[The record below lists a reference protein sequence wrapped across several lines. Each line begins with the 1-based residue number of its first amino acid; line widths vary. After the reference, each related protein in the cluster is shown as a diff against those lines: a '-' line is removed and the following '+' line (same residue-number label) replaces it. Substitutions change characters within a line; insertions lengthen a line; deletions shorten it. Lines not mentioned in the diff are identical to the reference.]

1 MTTSEQETTRF
12 TSSPEQIASPLA
24 GLGARPQPARQRIL
38 RRILALDDFEDAA
51 RRVIPRPIFG
61 YVTGG
66 AETNASLRA
75 NRAVWDEIAFVPK
88 TLVDTS
94 GRTQK
99 TTLFGRTYDAP
110 FGIAPMGG
118 AGMVAY
124 QGDLVLARAAAA
136 ANVPMILSGASL
148 TPLER
153 VREAGSTA
161 WFQAYLPGDA
171 EPISKLVERVAR
183 AGYDTFVLT
192 VDVQVTANRENN
204 VRSGF
209 HTPLRPTLRLAWDGI
224 IRPRWLLGM
233 FLRTLLLHGMP
244 HFENMGRR
252 VPLISRTEERE
263 PGRRDKLSWK
273 HLDLIRN
280 LWKGRL
286 VVKGILDRD
295 DARIARE
302 SGADGIIVSN
312 HGGRQL
318 DGAVA
323 PLRVLPGIAAQAGGM
338 TVMMDSGVR
347 RGTDVLKALALGAQ
361 FVFIG
366 RPFLC
371 AAAIAGEPGVR
382 HAVKLLQAE
391 IDRDMALLGINALA
405 EMRRELLTSA
415 RGPAFLEKFSSP
427 A

>member
-1 MTTSEQETTRF
+1 MTHGKQELTRSTS
-12 TSSPEQIASPLA
+12 PAEQIASPFA
-24 GLGARPQPARQRIL
+24 GPAVRPQPAQPRSL

-66 AETNASLRA
+66 VETNASLRA

-94 GRTQK
+94 GRTPK
-99 TTLFGRTYDAP
+99 TTLFGHPYDAP

-118 AGMVAY
+118 TAMAAY
-124 QGDLVLARAAAA
+124 QGDVVLARAAAA
-136 ANVPMILSGASL
+136 ANIPMILSGASL

-153 VREAGSTA
+153 VRQAGPTA

-171 EPISKLVERVAR
+171 DPITQLVERVAR
-183 AGYDTFVLT
+183 AGFDTFVLT
-192 VDVQVTANRENN
+192 VDVQVSANRENN

-209 HTPLRPTLRLAWDGI
+209 HTPLRPSLRLAWDGI
-224 IRPRWLLGM
+224 VRPRWLFGM
-233 FLRTLLLHGMP
+233 LLRTLWLHGMP

-252 VPLISRTEERE
+252 VPLISRTAARE
-263 PGRRDKLSWK
+263 AGRRDKLSWR
-273 HLDLIRN
+273 HLEQIRH
-280 LWKGRL
+280 LWKGRF
-286 VVKGILDRD
+286 VVKGILDGE

-302 SGADGIIVSN
+302 SGVDGIIVSN

-318 DGAVA
+318 DGTVA

-361 FVFIG
+361 FVFLG
-366 RPFLC
+366 RPFLY

-382 HAVKLLQAE
+382 HAVQLLLDE
-391 IDRDMALLGINALA
+391 IDRDMALLGINSLA
-405 EMRRELLTSA
+405 EMRRELLTTA
-415 RGPAFLEKFSSP
+415 RGSAFLEK
-427 A
+427 